1 MNLGKSLT
9 GNIQFLSSSQ
19 SYRQTHF
26 NRLVNSTVTS
36 PENTPRSEMATL
48 RKEQQLQQMQ
58 QQQLQLQL
66 QQQQQM
72 QQHQLQQQQ
81 QMQQHQLQLQQQ
93 QSHHLQMQNS
103 PMEQPLRTLREEEE
117 ETEQLEDSQSEV
129 DQLPEIQQR
138 KPLKVRKVRSEMKYV
153 EANLK
158 DQPKNR
164 ESKSD
169 HEFANERD
177 VYYYA
182 RIGFQALTSFFPSS
196 SLILH

>member
-1 MNLGKSLT
+1 MSEFGESLT
-9 GNIQFLSSSQ
+9 GKLTFLSSSQ

-72 QQHQLQQQQ
+72 QQHQLQ
-81 QMQQHQLQLQQQ
+81 LQQQ
-93 QSHHLQMQNS
+93 QSHHLQMQTS
-103 PMEQPLRTLREEEE
+103 PMEQPLRTLREEDE
-117 ETEQLEDSQSEV
+117 ETEQLEGSHSEL
-129 DQLPEIQQR
+129 DQLPEMQQR

-158 DQPKNR
+158 DQAKNR

-177 VYYYA
+177 V
-182 RIGFQALTSFFPSS
+182 S
-196 SLILH
+196 